1 MCAQVC
7 GWARTVNSKADLHSG
22 AVTFSVKVSFLW
34 ILPLHSLYSNNG
46 KKSMFASQQIQGF
59 TIIWK
64 KCWVFELVRP
74 DTWLNSFSS
83 VSPLHK
89 LPNLSKSKSCLII
102 HTKRNQSGRILDLGY
117 LGCFCYGGGSN
128 IPLVLP
134 KMAFYRTTLKGT
146 QKPCPCPVHLSHKF
160 FHLNQ
165 GTSVGRKAINQVHLH
180 SEGKWIG
187 HGFEQH
193 HCTTSLPVFLSLH
206 LCIQLASNT

>member
-46 KKSMFASQQIQGF
+46 KKSMFSSQQIQGF

-117 LGCFCYGGGSN
+117 LGCFCYGG
-128 IPLVLP
+128 VLISLWSYP
-134 KMAFYRTTLKGT
+134 KWHSIALPSKAP
-146 QKPCPCPVHLSHKF
+146 KNPVHALYTCLISF
-160 FHLNQ
+160 FIWIKELQ
-165 GTSVGRKAINQVHLH
+165 SAGRR
-180 SEGKWIG
+180 
-187 HGFEQH
+187 
-193 HCTTSLPVFLSLH
+193 
-206 LCIQLASNT
+206 